1 MVKAIFISLI
11 TIFSLCVQSS
21 LAAGTITPVEGKY
34 VIDVRTEEDWKA
46 GHIEGAILIPHDQIR
61 ERISEYIQ
69 NKQAPIVVYCST
81 GRRSALAFDILK
93 ELGYENVENYGTYQE
108 AAKKLMK

>member
-1 MVKAIFISLI
+1 MVRAILISLI
-11 TIFSLCVQSS
+11 TIFSLGVEPAPAAETVTP
-21 LAAGTITPVEGKY
+21 AAGRY
-34 VIDVRTEEDWKA
+34 VIDVRTEADWKA

-61 ERISEYIQ
+61 EKISEYVPDR
-69 NKQAPIVVYCST
+69 QAPIVLYCST

-93 ELGYENVENYGTYQE
+93 ELGYENVENYGAYPE